1 LPLYNSAK
9 KYLLN
14 PYWHNIRG
22 NFNKK
27 IMKNNEQDPALQTPS
42 EANRDKHMNYLAAED
57 NDESSTGNSGSNN
70 EEMRNKHDADS
81 GNDGSSNAMLQQEE
95 LIDPGNEH
103 TERSVGSDEPGGRS
117 PRHDADSGG
126 DGTGSMGSKPE

>member
-1 LPLYNSAK
+1 MD
-9 KYLLN
+9 
-14 PYWHNIRG
+14 
-22 NFNKK
+22 NKQ
-27 IMKNNEQDPALQTPS
+27 QDPALQAPS

-57 NDESSTGNSGSNN
+57 DDNHNSDDRSSL
-70 EEMRNKHDADS
+70 EKDRMRHDADS

-103 TERSVGSDEPGGRS
+103 TDRSVGSDEPGGRS

-126 DGTGSMGSKPE
+126 DGTGTMGSKPE